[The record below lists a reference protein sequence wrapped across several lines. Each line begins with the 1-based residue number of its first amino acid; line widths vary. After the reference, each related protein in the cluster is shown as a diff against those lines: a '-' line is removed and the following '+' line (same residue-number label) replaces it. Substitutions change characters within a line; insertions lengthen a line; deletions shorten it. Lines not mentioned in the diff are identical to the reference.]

1 MMENM
6 EKLIKMT
13 FFLFALDNISIKH
26 FLLSLH
32 NVHFMSLKFS
42 LILIIVIVTR
52 YHCSITKNLS
62 NMRRKYQSTLTW
74 NNGKFW
80 TTLPAPSLSAPL
92 SHSLSMNG

>member
-62 NMRRKYQSTLTW
+62 NMRRKYQSNSYLEQW
-74 NNGKFW
+74 KI
-80 TTLPAPSLSAPL
+80 LD
-92 SHSLSMNG
+92 

>member
-6 EKLIKMT
+6 EKLINMT
-13 FFLFALDNISIKH
+13 FFLFALDNISIIH
-26 FLLSLH
+26 FLPSLH
-32 NVHFMSLKFS
+32 NVHLMSLKFS

-80 TTLPAPSLSAPL
+80 TTLLAPSLPAPL